1 MAVDPVRKLRDLR
14 AMAKR
19 MLDNHQP
26 AFCEKHCA
34 RCGAPY
40 PCDLVRLGTALLDE
54 G

>member
-1 MAVDPVRKLRDLR
+1 MAVDPVRKLRDLK
-14 AMAKR
+14 AMAQR

-34 RCGAPY
+34 RCGLAY
-40 PCDLVRLGTALLDE
+40 PCDTVRLGKAIVGE